1 MSSIHQHTSP
11 GKATKHH
18 RAINIL
24 GPDGTLMS
32 AGTKAGYTTADNN
45 VLDDGLNSGHDANIE
60 VISAVSVNKSA
71 FTITFTTADSLG
83 SNVFDSAT
91 GGVLTQGF
99 HGLLDGH
106 RLDITS
112 TDDDTNTTTA
122 TLPDHIAGNA
132 AVLKNF
138 SPSARGRLIQHSTK
152 GVATNGADKLWLT
165 LKDSTSGS
173 PTVSVCVYQYAFGV
187 WSRHKLYNRGAHTTT
202 STNFANAT
210 FTADSA
216 HRSYVIP
223 IQGADRIFLLT
234 SADDN
239 DLVVGAAVSWD

>member
-1 MSSIHQHTSP
+1 MSSIHKHTSP
-11 GKATKHH
+11 GKAVKHR

-24 GPDGTLMS
+24 GPDCTIMS

-45 VLDDGLNSGHDANIE
+45 VLDNSLSTSKNALVE

-83 SNVFDSAT
+83 SNVFDGAT

-112 TDDDTNTTTA
+112 TDDDNNTTTA

-138 SPSARGRLIQHSTK
+138 SPSAQGRLIQHSTL
-152 GVATNGADKLWLT
+152 GTATNGADRLWLT

-173 PTVSVCVYQYAFGV
+173 PTVTVCSYQYAFGV
-187 WSRHKLYNRGAHTTT
+187 WSRHKLFNMGAHTTLSSAYPT
-202 STNFANAT
+202 AT

-216 HRSYVIP
+216 HRSYVIQ
-223 IQGADRIFLLT
+223 IGRAH
-234 SADDN
+234 
-239 DLVVGAAVSWD
+239 V